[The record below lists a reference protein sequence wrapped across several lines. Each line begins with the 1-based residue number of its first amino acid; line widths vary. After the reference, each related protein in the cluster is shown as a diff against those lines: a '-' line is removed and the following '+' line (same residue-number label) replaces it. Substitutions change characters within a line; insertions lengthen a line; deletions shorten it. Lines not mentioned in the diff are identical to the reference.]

1 MKMIK
6 RTLIILI
13 IATTIFTVVK
23 CNRIEDTDNIKQEQ
37 GEDTLPKDDKEDE
50 QDEDK
55 KEEEKKDNQG
65 KEDENKDSEQDKEQ
79 QDKNDE
85 PKEEQGQEE
94 IESPVELG

>member
-23 CNRIEDTDNIKQEQ
+23 CNRIEDADNIKQEQ
-37 GEDTLPKDDKEDE
+37 GEDTLPKEDKKDTNKKDE
-50 QDEDK
+50 QDKEE
-55 KEEEKKDNQG
+55 KEEEKNKDNEQY
-65 KEDENKDSEQDKEQ
+65 KEEQDK
-79 QDKNDE
+79 DDE
-85 PKEEQGQEE
+85 PKEDQEKEE

>member
-23 CNRIEDTDNIKQEQ
+23 CNRIEDADNIKQEQ
-37 GEDTLPKDDKEDE
+37 GEDTLPKEDKQEEENKPKED
-50 QDEDK
+50 Q
-55 KEEEKKDNQG
+55 EK
-65 KEDENKDSEQDKEQ
+65 
-79 QDKNDE
+79 
-85 PKEEQGQEE
+85 EE

>member
-23 CNRIEDTDNIKQEQ
+23 CNRIEDADNIKQEQ
-37 GEDTLPKDDKEDE
+37 GDDTLPKDNKEDKQDKEE
-50 QDEDK
+50 
-55 KEEEKKDNQG
+55 KEEEDN
-65 KEDENKDSEQDKEQ
+65 K

-85 PKEEQGQEE
+85 PKEDQEKEE
-94 IESPVELG
+94 IKSPVELG

>member
-6 RTLIILI
+6 RTLILLI

-23 CNRIEDTDNIKQEQ
+23 CNRIEDEDSIKQEQ
-37 GEDTLPKDDKEDE
+37 GNDTLPKDDKEDK
-50 QDEDK
+50 QD
-55 KEEEKKDNQG
+55 KEEKEEDKKDNQG

-85 PKEEQGQEE
+85 PKEEQEE
-94 IESPVELG
+94 IKSPVELG

>member
-23 CNRIEDTDNIKQEQ
+23 CNRIEDADNIKQEQ
-37 GEDTLPKDDKEDE
+37 GNDTLPKDDEKDE
-50 QDEDK
+50 QDKNEQNKEDK
-55 KEEEKKDNQG
+55 D
-65 KEDENKDSEQDKEQ
+65 
-79 QDKNDE
+79 DE
-85 PKEEQGQEE
+85 PKEDDKEE

>member
-23 CNRIEDTDNIKQEQ
+23 CNRIEDADNIKQEQ
-37 GEDTLPKDDKEDE
+37 GDDTLPKEDKEDKE
-50 QDEDK
+50 E
-55 KEEEKKDNQG
+55 KEEEN
-65 KEDENKDSEQDKEQ
+65 NQDKEE

-85 PKEEQGQEE
+85 PKEDQEKEE
-94 IESPVELG
+94 IKSPVELG

>member
-23 CNRIEDTDNIKQEQ
+23 CNRIEDADNIKQEQ
-37 GEDTLPKDDKEDE
+37 GEDTLPKDNKKDE
-50 QDEDK
+50 QD
-55 KEEEKKDNQG
+55 KEEEKQEK
-65 KEDENKDSEQDKEQ
+65 
-79 QDKNDE
+79 
-85 PKEEQGQEE
+85 EE

>member
-23 CNRIEDTDNIKQEQ
+23 CNRIEDADNIKQEQ
-37 GEDTLPKDDKEDE
+37 GEDTLPKDDK
-50 QDEDK
+50 
-55 KEEEKKDNQG
+55 KEEE
-65 KEDENKDSEQDKEQ
+65 NKDKEKQDKDDK
-79 QDKNDE
+79 QDK
-85 PKEEQGQEE
+85 EE

>member
-23 CNRIEDTDNIKQEQ
+23 CNRIEDADNIKQEQ
-37 GEDTLPKDDKEDE
+37 GDDTLPKDDKEDTNKKDE
-50 QDEDK
+50 QDKGE
-55 KEEEKKDNQG
+55 KEEE
-65 KEDENKDSEQDKEQ
+65 ENKNDKQDK
-79 QDKNDE
+79 DDE
-85 PKEEQGQEE
+85 PKEDQEKEE

>member
-23 CNRIEDTDNIKQEQ
+23 CNRIEDADNIKQEQ
-37 GEDTLPKDDKEDE
+37 GDDTLPKDDKEDTNKKDE
-50 QDEDK
+50 QD
-55 KEEEKKDNQG
+55 KEEEK
-65 KEDENKDSEQDKEQ
+65 NKNNDQDKDE

-85 PKEEQGQEE
+85 PKDDKEKQEE

>member
-23 CNRIEDTDNIKQEQ
+23 CNRIEDADNIKQEQ
-37 GEDTLPKDDKEDE
+37 GDDTLPKDDKEDTN
-50 QDEDK
+50 
-55 KEEEKKDNQG
+55 KKD
-65 KEDENKDSEQDKEQ
+65 EQDKEE
-79 QDKNDE
+79 QDK
-85 PKEEQGQEE
+85 EE

>member
-23 CNRIEDTDNIKQEQ
+23 CNRIEDADNIKQEQ
-37 GEDTLPKDDKEDE
+37 GDDTLPKDDKEDK
-50 QDEDK
+50 DE
-55 KEEEKKDNQG
+55 KEEE
-65 KEDENKDSEQDKEQ
+65 NKDDEQDKD
-79 QDKNDE
+79 DKE
-85 PKEEQGQEE
+85 KEE